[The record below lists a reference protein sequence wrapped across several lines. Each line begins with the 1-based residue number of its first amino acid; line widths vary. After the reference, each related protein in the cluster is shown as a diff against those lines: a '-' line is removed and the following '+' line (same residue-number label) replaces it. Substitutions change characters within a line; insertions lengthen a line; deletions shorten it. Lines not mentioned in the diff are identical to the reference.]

1 MFKNSKYGKYSDALT
16 IILVVLIVVIIGLLG
31 YFGYSWAMGKSIDNK
46 AQSAME
52 EFSKATQSVKKEVDG
67 TTSTDGKAEEEE
79 ENTEV
84 ANPLDNFTTETTSS
98 STSGSTSTSSQSN
111 VQKTYLEGYEVLGNI
126 TIPKTNCK
134 YPILNT
140 VTTKSIS
147 IAVAVLYPINLEAL
161 NQPGNTVIVGH
172 NYRNGL
178 FFSNNY
184 KLSNGDKIIIESA
197 TETVTYVIYN
207 MYYTDSSDAD
217 YMVRN
222 VADGVREISL
232 STCNDDSSQRLVIW
246 AIEQG
251 AEIPEV

>member
-1 MFKNSKYGKYSDALT
+1 MLKNNKYSDVLT
-16 IILVVLIVVIIGLLG
+16 IILVVLIVVIIALLG
-31 YFGYSWAMGKSIDNK
+31 YFGYSWAMGKSIDSK

-52 EFSKATQSVKKEVDG
+52 EFSQATKSVKKETSNE
-67 TTSTDGKAEEEE
+67 TTTEEPEESEDAEIE
-79 ENTEV
+79 
-84 ANPLDNFTTETTSS
+84 NPLDSFNSVESS
-98 STSGSTSTSSQSN
+98 STSGTTSSSSQSN
-111 VQKTYLEGYEVLGNI
+111 VQKTYLDGYEVLGNI

-134 YPILNT
+134 YPILSE

-147 IAVAVLYPINLEAL
+147 VAVAVLYPINLESL

-197 TETVTYVIYN
+197 TETVTYIIYN
-207 MYYTDSSDAD
+207 TYYTDSSDAD

-232 STCNDDSSQRLVIW
+232 STCNDDSTQRLVIW
-246 AIEQG
+246 AVEQG

>member
-1 MFKNSKYGKYSDALT
+1 MFKNGKYSDVLT
-16 IILVVLIVVIIGLLG
+16 IILVILIVAIIGLLG
-31 YFGYSWAMGKSIDNK
+31 YFGYSWAMGKSIDSK

-52 EFSKATQSVKKEVDG
+52 EFSQATQSVKKENSNTTDEPEIVD
-67 TTSTDGKAEEEE
+67 
-79 ENTEV
+79 NTEIS
-84 ANPLDNFTTETTSS
+84 NPLDSLNSIESS
-98 STSGSTSTSSQSN
+98 SEATSTSSQSN
-111 VQKTYLEGYEVLGNI
+111 VQKTYLDGYEVLGNI

-184 KLSNGDKIIIESA
+184 KLSNGDKIIIEGA

-217 YMVRN
+217 YMQRS

-232 STCNDDSSQRLVIW
+232 STCNDDSTQRLIIW
-246 AIEQG
+246 AIEEG